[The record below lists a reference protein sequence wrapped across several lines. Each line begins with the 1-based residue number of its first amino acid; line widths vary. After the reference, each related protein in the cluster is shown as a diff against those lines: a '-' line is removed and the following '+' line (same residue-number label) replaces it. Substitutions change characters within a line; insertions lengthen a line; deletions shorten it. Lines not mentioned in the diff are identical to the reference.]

1 MCIFTFTLNN
11 LNWNVIIMGSISI
24 FFQWIQVKWKS
35 WARTKRPNFHSFPL
49 LFFLLGS
56 YNQSV
61 APETIRPSGLCV
73 RVNGRGVKRQRESGA
88 GSWVKGGADPGGAR
102 GVVVAVQIRGG
113 GVVGLFLVTA
123 LVLIETSD
131 VTKTRVTGREKGAA
145 VTEQLHSASLGPLS
159 PLTSRSFIPLSRC
172 ISLCLMVGLE
182 VDGSSFKV

>member
-24 FFQWIQVKWKS
+24 FFQWIQIKWKS
-35 WARTKRPNFHSFPL
+35 WARTKLPNFHSFPL

-56 YNQSV
+56 YNRSV

-73 RVNGRGVKRQRESGA
+73 RVNGTGVKRQRESGA

-102 GVVVAVQIRGG
+102 GVVVAVQIAGG
-113 GVVGLFLVTA
+113 GVGLFLVTA
-123 LVLIETSD
+123 PVLIETSD
-131 VTKTRVTGREKGAA
+131 VTKTRLTGREKGAA

-172 ISLCLMVGLE
+172 ISLRLMVGLE
-182 VDGSSFKV
+182 VDGSSFEV